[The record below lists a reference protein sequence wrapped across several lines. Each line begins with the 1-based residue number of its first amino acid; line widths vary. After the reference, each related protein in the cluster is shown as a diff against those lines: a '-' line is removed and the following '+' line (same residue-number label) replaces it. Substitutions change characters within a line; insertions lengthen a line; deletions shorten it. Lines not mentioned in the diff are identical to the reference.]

1 MLATQDA
8 VQDAIEEPVMPTR
21 LTPDQRNSF
30 LAALL
35 AWSMDT
41 FDYFMLVLILSD
53 IAKDKSFGATAT
65 QLAFVTTATLV
76 MRPFG
81 AMLFGLWADRV
92 GRRVPL
98 IADVLLYSCAGIL
111 CAIAPNLTVLLIL
124 RAIYGLGMGGEWG
137 LGAALAMEKLPQ
149 ARRGFF
155 SGLLQEGYPVGY
167 LLAAFAYLML
177 TALHLEWRW
186 IFVLSIIPALTT
198 LLLRR
203 RVTESKAWQDTQAN
217 MGATTRTTV
226 RDIMRVPAVA
236 RRFCYLVVLMTALN
250 WMAHSTQDVYP
261 TFLKS
266 GSGGGAGLS
275 PTAAAW
281 ITVCYEIGAI
291 AGSVVFGALSE
302 RLGRRRTIMLGAA
315 LGLPV
320 LPLFISPRHGVT
332 LLILGSV
339 LMQFVVQGAWGV
351 VPAHLTEMSP
361 GAIRGFY
368 PGVTYQIGNLLA
380 ALNLPLQ
387 EHLAAEHGYSFALAW
402 TVGPALLAVL
412 LVTALGQEAKG
423 AVFGVSPSPGTAAG
437 DTTGQAN
444 LGSAARGAVGG

>member
-1 MLATQDA
+1 
-8 VQDAIEEPVMPTR
+8 MPAR

-41 FDYFMLVLILSD
+41 FDYFMLVLVLSD
-53 IAKDKSFGATAT
+53 IANDKTFGATTA

-76 MRPFG
+76 MRPLG
-81 AMLFGLWADRV
+81 AMVFGLWADRA

-111 CAIAPNLTVLLIL
+111 CAIAPNITVLLIL
-124 RAIYGLGMGGEWG
+124 RAIYGFGMGGEWG
-137 LGAALAMEKLPQ
+137 LGAALAMEKLPL

-155 SGLLQEGYPVGY
+155 SGLLQEGYPIGY
-167 LLAAFAYLML
+167 LLAALAYLAL

-203 RVTESKAWQDTQAN
+203 RVTESEAWQATQRN
-217 MGATTRTTV
+217 TGTVTRTTV
-226 RDIMRVPAVA
+226 LGIMRVPAVA
-236 RRFCYLVVLMTALN
+236 RRFCYLIVLMTALN

-261 TFLKS
+261 TFLKTS
-266 GSGGGAGLS
+266 ADGGARLN

-281 ITVCYEIGAI
+281 IVVCYEVAAI
-291 AGSVVFGALSE
+291 AGSVAFGALSE
-302 RLGRRRTIMLGAA
+302 RLGRRRTIMLAAA
-315 LGLPV
+315 LGLPA
-320 LPLFISPRHGVT
+320 LPLFISPRHGIA
-332 LLILGSV
+332 LLIVGAV
-339 LMQFVVQGAWGV
+339 LVQCVVQGAWGV

-361 GAIRGFY
+361 DAIRGFY

-380 ALNLPLQ
+380 ALNLPIQ
-387 EHLAAEHGYSFALAW
+387 ERLAAAHGYPFALAW

-412 LVTALGQEAKG
+412 VATALGQEAKG
-423 AVFGVSPSPGTAAG
+423 VVFGAGPGPGTAQAG
-437 DTTGQAN
+437 EPLRIRSG
-444 LGSAARGAVGG
+444 

>member
-1 MLATQDA
+1 MS
-8 VQDAIEEPVMPTR
+8 R
-21 LTPDQRNSF
+21 LSPDQRNSF

-41 FDYFMLVLILSD
+41 FDYFMLVLVLSD
-53 IAKDKSFGATAT
+53 IAKDKSFGATTT

-111 CAIAPNLTVLLIL
+111 CAIAPNVTVLLIL

-137 LGAALAMEKLPQ
+137 LGAALAMEKLPV

-155 SGLLQEGYPVGY
+155 SGLLQEGYPIGY
-167 LLAAFAYLML
+167 LLAALAYLML

-203 RVTESKAWQDTQAN
+203 RVTESEVWQNTRRNTA
-217 MGATTRTTV
+217 ATRTTV
-226 RDIMRVPAVA
+226 RDIMRNTAVA
-236 RRFCYLVVLMTALN
+236 RRFCYLIVLMTALN

-266 GSGGGAGLS
+266 SSNGGAGLS

-281 ITVCYEIGAI
+281 ITVVYEIGAI
-291 AGSVVFGALSE
+291 AGSIVFGSLSE
-302 RLGRRRTIMLGAA
+302 RLGRRRTIVLAAA
-315 LGLPV
+315 LGLPAI
-320 LPLFISPRHGVT
+320 PLFASPHHGIV
-332 LLILGSV
+332 LLIVGSV
-339 LMQFVVQGAWGV
+339 LIQCVVQGAWGV
-351 VPAHLTEMSP
+351 IPAHLTEMSP
-361 GAIRGFY
+361 DAIRGFY

-380 ALNLPLQ
+380 ALNLPIQ
-387 EHLAAEHGYSFALAW
+387 ERLAATHGYPFALTW
-402 TVGPALLAVL
+402 TVGPALIAVIAA
-412 LVTALGQEAKG
+412 TALGQEAKG
-423 AVFGVSPSPGTAAG
+423 VVFGGSGGGAGAAAG
-437 DTTGQAN
+437 PAN
-444 LGSAARGAVGG
+444 LGTAFNRSGQPQS

>member
-1 MLATQDA
+1 MLTAPTLSREPA
-8 VQDAIEEPVMPTR
+8 VSR
-21 LTPDQRNSF
+21 LTADQRNSF

-41 FDYFMLVLILSD
+41 FDYFMLVLVLSD
-53 IAKDKSFGATAT
+53 IAKDKSFGATTT

-81 AMLFGLWADRV
+81 AMLFGIWADRA

-111 CAIAPNLTVLLIL
+111 CAIAPNITVLLIL

-137 LGAALAMEKLPQ
+137 LGAALAMEKLPP
-149 ARRGFF
+149 AKRGFF
-155 SGLLQEGYPVGY
+155 SGLLQEGYPIGY
-167 LLAAFAYLML
+167 LCAALAYLVL

-203 RVTESKAWQDTQAN
+203 RVSESEAWQASRR
-217 MGATTRTTV
+217 ASRSTV
-226 RDIMRVPAVA
+226 RDIMRNTAVV
-236 RRFCYLVVLMTALN
+236 RRFCYLIVLMTALN

-266 GSGGGAGLS
+266 GSNGGAGLS

-281 ITVCYEIGAI
+281 ITIAAETCAIG
-291 AGSVVFGALSE
+291 GSIVFGALSE
-302 RLGRRRTIMLGAA
+302 RLGRRRTIMLAAA

-320 LPLFISPRHGVT
+320 VPLFASPRHGVV
-332 LLILGSV
+332 LLIAGSV

-361 GAIRGFY
+361 DAIRAFY

-387 EHLAAEHGYSFALAW
+387 EHLAAGRGYPFALAW

-412 LVTALGQEAKG
+412 VATALGQEARG
-423 AVFGVSPSPGTAAG
+423 VVFGGGPVAG
-437 DTTGQAN
+437 SGPESVVN
-444 LGSAARGAVGG
+444 GSGLVFQGRADDLD